1 MFAQFADPKVLHFSC
16 LTLDRHLGK
25 ASRVLSCASLLSCGW
40 DWEEEE
46 AQSWLNCPKG
56 LKHRYEVWVL
66 VSTHPLSPNQTNA
79 TLSDLLWPL
88 RHVLFLTPSWNWL
101 SSSKDQ
107 VLFLFVPY
115 STPAPCEERV
125 NIFFLFICFLCWDGF
140 LSGPR
145 GSDVAIAG
153 WVCTQKPW
161 LWGLTP
167 FPSLHFFPSV
177 LPIAIHFES
186 PFKHVFQTCH

>member
-16 LTLDRHLGK
+16 LTRDPHLGK

-56 LKHRYEVWVL
+56 LKHRFEVWVL

-107 VLFLFVPY
+107 VLFLCP
-115 STPAPCEERV
+115 
-125 NIFFLFICFLCWDGF
+125 LFY
-140 LSGPR
+140 
-145 GSDVAIAG
+145 
-153 WVCTQKPW
+153 
-161 LWGLTP
+161 
-167 FPSLHFFPSV
+167 PSSL
-177 LPIAIHFES
+177 
-186 PFKHVFQTCH
+186 